1 MMKTVQ
7 AITFFQSTSSICL
20 ALVLA
25 EHHLTHLRLL
35 LHSLTLLPLPL
46 TVGRVL
52 ELVSVFMLCSCSA
65 ASDTNIPLLS
75 HSVRNGKIIMRTAS
89 RALNLYCSSQPSMV
103 HWLSSSIF
111 PFCSSSFV
119 PLWLHPTKSPLL
131 LPLDPQTH
139 TFSESL

>member
-1 MMKTVQ
+1 MMKTVK
-7 AITFFQSTSSICL
+7 ARTFFQSTSSISL

-35 LHSLTLLPLPL
+35 LHILPLLPLPL

-65 ASDTNIPLLS
+65 SSDTNIPLLS

-89 RALNLYCSSQPSMV
+89 RAVNLY
-103 HWLSSSIF
+103 SIMF
-111 PFCSSSFV
+111 SFV
-119 PLWLHPTKSPLL
+119 KLRADWSGLRLI
-131 LPLDPQTH
+131 
-139 TFSESL
+139 FSRVEGAMEYN